1 MAALSVPSRAPR
13 YTSEWTAALGGI
25 TMKRIRKFFESIVFA
40 GLKSGAQTAPK
51 VQLAWLGPLRGPVE
65 RLLSGGPPPT
75 DPLYLTNRTLGQ
87 KLISWSLVGIPCL
100 VLLAGIGITLSSLI
114 VDPPLATP
122 AKELTAAEI
131 TAKLLPNMDKDFN
144 LAPSSDVQVLEARV
158 DGTRLVGKVK
168 NTSTR
173 QIASAE
179 LVIDL
184 TDADGSQVGAV
195 SVVVEKLPPSGTRD
209 FEIPIRQR
217 NAAGAMVREVTL
229 R

>member
-1 MAALSVPSRAPR
+1 MN
-13 YTSEWTAALGGI
+13 
-25 TMKRIRKFFESIVFA
+25 RIRKFFESIVFA
-40 GLKSGAQTAPK
+40 GLKPGAQTAPK
-51 VQLAWLGPLRGPVE
+51 RQLTWLGPLRRGPVE
-65 RLLSGGPPPT
+65 RLLSGGPAPE

-87 KLISWSLVGIPCL
+87 KILSWSLVAIPCL
-100 VLLAGIGITLSSLI
+100 VLFAGIGITLSSLL
-114 VDPPLATP
+114 DPPAPAP

-131 TAKLLPNMDKDFN
+131 TAKLLPNMDKDFK
-144 LAPSSDVQVLEARV
+144 LAPASDVQVLEARV

-173 QIASAE
+173 AIAGAE
-179 LVIDL
+179 LVVDL

-195 SVVVEKLPPSGTRD
+195 SVVVEKIPPSGTRD

-217 NAAGAMVREVTL
+217 NAAAAMVREVTL